1 MRNSYRRELAK
12 IKKSVK
18 SGMGEEE
25 VYEPSLWY
33 FKDLDF
39 LRDHEAQ
46 RKSINTFDSESSGED
61 EVSIQKKQ
69 RQHFYFH

>member
-1 MRNSYRRELAK
+1 
-12 IKKSVK
+12 
-18 SGMGEEE
+18 MGEEE

-46 RKSINTFDSESSGED
+46 RKSINTFDNESSGED